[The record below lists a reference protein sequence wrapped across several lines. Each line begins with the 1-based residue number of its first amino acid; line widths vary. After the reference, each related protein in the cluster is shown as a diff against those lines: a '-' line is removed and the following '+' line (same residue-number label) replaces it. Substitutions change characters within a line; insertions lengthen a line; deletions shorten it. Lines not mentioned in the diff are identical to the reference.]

1 MEKISEKTRENA
13 RKKEAKS
20 IYKVKEHRNKISLN
34 FETRTPTSIHPFIH
48 PSITIMA
55 SIEEKV
61 LKRYQGSLSFN
72 NSSSYILLLC
82 RINSDRDYEEV
93 RLKQSLNI
101 DGVDYPIKVIETTM
115 IKGKRKALIK
125 VLPYYTENIYVNPG
139 DEEILM
145 AKTKRKE
152 SPDEADL

>member
-1 MEKISEKTRENA
+1 M
-13 RKKEAKS
+13 
-20 IYKVKEHRNKISLN
+20 
-34 FETRTPTSIHPFIH
+34 
-48 PSITIMA
+48 
-55 SIEEKV
+55 
-61 LKRYQGSLSFN
+61 
-72 NSSSYILLLC
+72 
-82 RINSDRDYEEV
+82 
-93 RLKQSLNI
+93 
-101 DGVDYPIKVIETTM
+101 DYPIKVIETTM